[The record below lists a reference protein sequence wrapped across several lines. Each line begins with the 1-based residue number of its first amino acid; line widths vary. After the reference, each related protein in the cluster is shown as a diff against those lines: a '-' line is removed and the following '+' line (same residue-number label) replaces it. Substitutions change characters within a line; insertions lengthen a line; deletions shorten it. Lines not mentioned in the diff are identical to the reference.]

1 MQLVEL
7 PVQVKQVESQ
17 LSQVLVPVFP
27 NLPAGQTVTQVV
39 PSRYLPVG
47 QLRQYKAVAPEQVK
61 QEEWQVAQ
69 TPALL

>member
-27 NLPAGQTVTQVV
+27 NLPAGQTVTQAV

-47 QLRQYKAVAPEQVK
+47 QVRHIEGPVPEQVRH
-61 QEEWQVAQ
+61 EVSHN
-69 TPALL
+69 